1 MTFEI
6 QVLTWDRHKY
16 VAGLKPVNGIPTAI
30 HILYVIRDIHKGYR
44 YRYIF
49 PVCFLYP
56 LSRI

>member
-16 VAGLKPVNGIPTAI
+16 VAGLKPVNGIPTAL

-44 YRYIF
+44 YIF

-56 LSRI
+56 LS